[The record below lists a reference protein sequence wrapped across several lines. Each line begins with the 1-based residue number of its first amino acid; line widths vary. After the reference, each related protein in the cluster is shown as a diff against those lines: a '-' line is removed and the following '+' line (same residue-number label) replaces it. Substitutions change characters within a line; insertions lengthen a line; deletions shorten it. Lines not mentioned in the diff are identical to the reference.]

1 MKKPYVICHMTTSI
15 DGKVTGEFLNNTK
28 SKKAIDIYYEIN
40 RNYKADGYACGRV
53 TMEGSFTGG
62 NKIDLTGFTTDFSK
76 DLYSD
81 YIADASATFFA
92 VAFDREGNLGWCTSQ
107 ISDEDPGYDKAHIIE
122 VLSAKTPPS
131 YLCYLRKTGISY
143 IITGEDDID
152 INISLEKLYSLFG
165 IKKLL
170 LEGGSI
176 INGAFQ
182 KADAID
188 ELSLVVAPLIA
199 DTDSKPL
206 FYNSHINDFDLKEIK
221 TFSDNIVWL
230 NYVKKHR

>member
-15 DGKVTGEFLNNTK
+15 DGKVTGDFLNRPECE
-28 SKKAIDIYYEIN
+28 KAIDVYYKIN
-40 RNYKADGYACGRV
+40 REYKADGYACGRV

-62 NKIDLTGFTTDFSK
+62 KKIDLTKFTAASDE
-76 DLYSD
+76 DIYDD
-81 YIADASATFFA
+81 YIADPSATFFA
-92 VAFDREGNLGWCTSQ
+92 VAFDRKGNLGWNAPE

-122 VLSAKTPPS
+122 VLSNKTPS
-131 YLCYLRKTGISY
+131 EYLQYLRKIGISY
-143 IITGEDDID
+143 IFAGEYDID
-152 INISLEKLYSLFG
+152 INISLEKLNRLFG

-176 INGAFQ
+176 INGSFQ

-188 ELSLVVAPLIA
+188 ELSLVVAPVIA

-206 FYNSHINDFDLKEIK
+206 FYNSQISNFTLKEIK
-221 TFSDNIVWL
+221 NYPDGVIWL
-230 NYVKKHR
+230 NFVRK